1 MEINGLSEM
10 AVSDSH
16 AMQSHP
22 VFVPQLTKKEA
33 PPPAMVQEQQSNE
46 KARTQRV
53 VEDIQR
59 NLRDLAVSLTFS
71 TYGKNNNQVSIIV
84 AEKETGK
91 VIREIPSRELQSLST
106 KMQELVGMI
115 LNKSV

>member
-1 MEINGLSEM
+1 MEINGLSEI
-10 AVSDSH
+10 ALSDNHST
-16 AMQSHP
+16 QSHP
-22 VFVPQLTKKEA
+22 VFIPQLPKKA
-33 PPPAMVQEQQSNE
+33 DLSPVKAQEQQANE
-46 KARTQRV
+46 KARMQRV
-53 VEDIQR
+53 FEDIQR
-59 NLRDLAVSLTFS
+59 NLSDLAVSLTFS